1 MHVRETSNR
10 LQILG
15 CELHKNVF
23 GGRSP
28 PGPAGGAVVLLRPP
42 SRYKKEGRKGMGK
55 EMVGIGDREEREG
68 RKRREGVRT
77 DWKREGG

>member
-1 MHVRETSNR
+1 VHVRETSDR

-28 PGPAGGAVVLLRPP
+28 PGPAGGAIVLPRPP
-42 SRYKKEGRKGMGK
+42 SRYKKEGRKGRGRK
-55 EMVGIGDREEREG
+55 WLGLGIGRNGREG
-68 RKRREGVRT
+68 KDVKG
-77 DWKREGG
+77 